1 MPPSFYLQD
10 IIGGVVVSFI
20 MLLCLS
26 PLLPILDELI
36 LHSPYFTP
44 ASIVTVIFLMYIY
57 PVEDHWT
64 MDRGDTAAIVGSSL
78 GVCIA
83 SNFHKTCP
91 DDILPGPF
99 PVYFPSLIMIGLC
112 ITRFVVGILLLV
124 PTRFVMKLLCFRL
137 LPAIMPSHGVEEVA
151 KRPLVEL
158 PYKLITYGAIGF
170 NAIYLCERVF
180 ELSDINRW

>member
-1 MPPSFYLQD
+1 
-10 IIGGVVVSFI
+10 
-20 MLLCLS
+20 MLLCLT
-26 PLLPILDELI
+26 PLLPTLDSFI
-36 LHSPYFTP
+36 LHSPSFP
-44 ASIVTVIFLMYIY
+44 AVSIVFVLFMIYIY

-64 MDRGDTAAIVGSSL
+64 MDRGDTCAIVGASL
-78 GVCIA
+78 GFCIS
-83 SNFHKTCP
+83 SNLHSPCP
-91 DDILPGPF
+91 DDFLPGPF

-170 NAIYLCERVF
+170 NSVCLCERVF
-180 ELSDINRW
+180 EISSINRW